1 MSVYYTIKSILIV
14 LGLLAS
20 FGFFF
25 IRSRRLIQLMT
36 RVEGSHQFKLDRL
49 PDRLKIFFTEVL
61 LQSRVREKR
70 FPGLA
75 HTFIFLGFIVILPH
89 TIEVMIAGIFPGFS
103 FARLVP
109 ALYGYYAVLADILA
123 LLVLVGLAYCV
134 FRRLIFRPK
143 YLTDGLDSRLI
154 LFFTTIIIVS
164 FFSVN
169 AFRMAFYPETLQG
182 IQSDYVISFPI
193 ATLLGLEHL
202 PRQGLF
208 IGLEASYWIHLA
220 VILYFLVYI
229 PGSKHLHIL
238 AAVPNVFLAPLDTPK
253 PMLKSDLEDEDIETF
268 GLGSVDEL
276 NWQNVLNLYAC
287 TECGRCEEQCPAD
300 LTGKPLS
307 PKAVVVDLK
316 DDLIGQLTG
325 NDNSIEPIARQGSPI
340 TEDVIWSCT
349 TCRACESICPLHIQH
364 LDLILEMR
372 KSLVLMESRF
382 PEELQETFNNLEN
395 QFNPWGFAAEKR
407 ADWCRGLDVALMS
420 DHPDAEILYFVGCA
434 GAFDERGKVVARAIV
449 NLLKKAEIDFAILGP
464 EERCTGDAARRAGNE
479 YVAQELIRAN
489 LDTLGKY
496 KPAKILT
503 GCPHCYNTL
512 KHEYPQFGAMPE
524 VLHHTEFFAGLIQN
538 GILKPYVNL
547 ETTVTLHDSCYLC
560 RWNDMIDAPR
570 KILGAIGGLKIREM
584 ERSGRKGLCCGAG
597 GSRMFMEEKIGKR
610 INIER
615 VEEVAATKA
624 GTLVAACPFCNTM
637 LNDGVKETAPDIAV
651 KDIAEILDQATDS
664 A

>member
-1 MSVYYTIKSILIV
+1 MSAYYTIKSILIV

-36 RVEGSHQFKLDRL
+36 RVEGAHQFQLDRL
-49 PDRLKIFFTEVL
+49 PERLKKFFIEVL

-75 HTFIFLGFIVILPH
+75 HTFIFLGFIVVLPH
-89 TIEVMIAGIFPGFS
+89 TIELMTAGIFAGFS
-103 FARLVP
+103 FARVVP
-109 ALYGYYAVLADILA
+109 AIYGYYAVLADILA

-134 FRRLIFRPK
+134 LRRLIFKPK

-154 LFFTTIIIVS
+154 LLFTTIIIIS

-169 AFRMAFYPETLQG
+169 VLRIALFPDTLQG
-182 IQSDYVISFPI
+182 LAKYYVISFPI
-193 ATLLGLEHL
+193 AAFLGLEHL
-202 PRQGLF
+202 SRQGLLV
-208 IGLEASYWIHLA
+208 GLELSYWIHLA

-238 AAVPNVFLAPLDTPK
+238 AAIPNVFLAPLDIPK

-268 GLGSVDEL
+268 GLGKVNEL

-325 NDNSIEPIARQGSPI
+325 NNNSIEPIVREGSPL

-349 TCRACESICPLHIQH
+349 TCRACERICPLHIQH

-382 PEELQETFNNLEN
+382 PEELQETFNNLEY
-395 QFNPWGFAAEKR
+395 QFNPWGFAAETR
-407 ADWCRGLDVALMS
+407 TDWCRGLDVALMS
-420 DHPDAEILYFVGCA
+420 DRPEAEILYFVGCA

-449 NLLKKAEIDFAILGP
+449 NLLKKAEVDFAILGL

-479 YVAQELIRAN
+479 YLAQELIQAN

-496 KPAKILT
+496 KPDRILT

-512 KHEYPQFGAMPE
+512 KHEYPQFGTIPE
-524 VLHHTEFFAGLIQN
+524 VLHHTEFFADLIQN
-538 GILKPYVNL
+538 GRLKPNVNL
-547 ETTVTLHDSCYLC
+547 ATTVTLHDSCYLC

-570 KILGAIGGLKIREM
+570 KILGNIAGLQVSEM
-584 ERSGRKGLCCGAG
+584 DRTGRKGLCCGAG

-615 VEEVAATKA
+615 IEEVVATKA
-624 GTLVAACPFCNTM
+624 ETLVAACPFCNTM
-637 LNDGVKETAPDIAV
+637 LNDGVKETASAIAV
-651 KDIAEILDQATDS
+651 KDIAEILDQATG
-664 A
+664 

>member
-1 MSVYYTIKSILIV
+1 
-14 LGLLAS
+14 
-20 FGFFF
+20 
-25 IRSRRLIQLMT
+25 
-36 RVEGSHQFKLDRL
+36 
-49 PDRLKIFFTEVL
+49 
-61 LQSRVREKR
+61 
-70 FPGLA
+70 
-75 HTFIFLGFIVILPH
+75 
-89 TIEVMIAGIFPGFS
+89 
-103 FARLVP
+103 
-109 ALYGYYAVLADILA
+109 
-123 LLVLVGLAYCV
+123 
-134 FRRLIFRPK
+134 
-143 YLTDGLDSRLI
+143 
-154 LFFTTIIIVS
+154 
-164 FFSVN
+164 
-169 AFRMAFYPETLQG
+169 
-182 IQSDYVISFPI
+182 
-193 ATLLGLEHL
+193 
-202 PRQGLF
+202 
-208 IGLEASYWIHLA
+208 
-220 VILYFLVYI
+220 
-229 PGSKHLHIL
+229 
-238 AAVPNVFLAPLDTPK
+238 
-253 PMLKSDLEDEDIETF
+253 
-268 GLGSVDEL
+268 
-276 NWQNVLNLYAC
+276 
-287 TECGRCEEQCPAD
+287 
-300 LTGKPLS
+300 
-307 PKAVVVDLK
+307 
-316 DDLIGQLTG
+316 
-325 NDNSIEPIARQGSPI
+325 
-340 TEDVIWSCT
+340 
-349 TCRACESICPLHIQH
+349 
-364 LDLILEMR
+364 MR

-382 PEELQETFNNLEN
+382 PEELQETFNNLEY
-395 QFNPWGFAAEKR
+395 QFNPWGFAAETR
-407 ADWCRGLDVALMS
+407 TDWCRGLDVALMS

>member
-1 MSVYYTIKSILIV
+1 MSVYFTVKSILVV
-14 LGLLAS
+14 LGLMAS
-20 FGFFF
+20 FGLFF
-25 IRSRRLIQLMT
+25 IRSGRLIQLMT
-36 RVEGSHQFKLDRL
+36 RVEGPHQFQPDRL
-49 PDRLKIFFTEVL
+49 PERLKRFFTEVL

-75 HTFIFLGFIVILPH
+75 HTFIFLGFLVVLPH
-89 TIEVMIAGIFPGFS
+89 TIELMIVGIFPGFS
-103 FARLVP
+103 LARVVP
-109 ALYGYYAVLADILA
+109 VIYGYYAFLADILA
-123 LLVLVGLAYCV
+123 ILVLVGLAYCV
-134 FRRLIFRPK
+134 YRRLLVKPK

-154 LFFTTIIIVS
+154 ILFTTIIVVS
-164 FFSVN
+164 FFSIN
-169 AFRMAFYPETLQG
+169 AFRIAFNPETLQG
-182 IQSDYVISFPI
+182 LARYYPISAPM
-193 ATLLGLEHL
+193 ATFLGLEHL
-202 PRQGLF
+202 SRQGVF
-208 IGLEASYWIHLA
+208 IGLEVSYWIHLA
-220 VILYFLVYI
+220 AILYFLVYI

-238 AAVPNVFLAPLDTPK
+238 AAIPNVILAPLDTPK
-253 PMLKSDLEDEDIETF
+253 PMLKSDLEDEDIERF
-268 GLGSVDEL
+268 GLGKVNEL

-316 DDLIGQLTG
+316 EDLIGQLTRDR
-325 NDNSIEPIARQGSPI
+325 NPIEPVVREGSPI

-349 TCRACESICPLHIQH
+349 TCRACESICPLRIQH
-364 LDLILEMR
+364 LDFILEMR

-382 PEELQETFNNLEN
+382 PEELQETFNNLEY
-395 QFNPWGFAAEKR
+395 QFNPWGFAAETR

-420 DHPDAEILYFVGCA
+420 DRPDAEILYFVGCA
-434 GAFDERGKVVARAIV
+434 GAFDEKGKVVARAIV

-489 LDTLGKY
+489 LNTIGKY

-512 KHEYPQFGAMPE
+512 KHEYPQFGTLPE

-538 GILKPYVNL
+538 GILKPNVNL
-547 ETTVTLHDSCYLC
+547 ETIATVHDSCYLC

-570 KILGAIGGLKIREM
+570 KILGDIAGLQIREM
-584 ERSGRKGLCCGAG
+584 DRNGRKGLCCGAG

-615 VEEVAATKA
+615 VEEVMATKA
-624 GTLVAACPFCNTM
+624 DTLVAACPFCNTM
-637 LNDGVKETAPDIAV
+637 LNDGVKETACEIAV
-651 KDIAEILDQATDS
+651 KDIAEILDQATD
-664 A
+664 

>member
-1 MSVYYTIKSILIV
+1 MNVYFTIKSILVV
-14 LGLLAS
+14 LGLLGS

-36 RVEGSHQFKLDRL
+36 RVEGSHPIPLDRL
-49 PDRLKIFFTEVL
+49 PQRLKIFFSEVL
-61 LQSRVREKR
+61 LQSRVREKPL
-70 FPGLA
+70 PGLA
-75 HTFIFLGFIVILPH
+75 HTLIFFGFIAVLPH
-89 TIEVMIAGIFPGFS
+89 TIELMIAGIFPGFS
-103 FARLVP
+103 FARIVP
-109 ALYGYYAVLADILA
+109 AIYGYYAALADILA

-134 FRRLIFRPK
+134 FRRLVFKPG
-143 YLTDGLDSRLI
+143 YLTHGLDSQLI
-154 LFFTTIIIVS
+154 LLFTTIIIVS

-169 AFRMAFYPETLQG
+169 AFRMASYPDTLQG
-182 IQSDYVISFPI
+182 LQSNYIISFPI
-193 ATLLGLEHL
+193 ATFLGLEHL
-202 PRQGLF
+202 SRQGLF
-208 IGLEASYWIHLA
+208 IGLELSYWIHLA

-229 PGSKHLHIL
+229 PGSKHLHLL
-238 AAVPNVFLAPLDTPK
+238 AAIPNVILAPLDTPK
-253 PMLKSDLEDEDIETF
+253 PMLKSDLEDEDIESF
-268 GLGSVDEL
+268 GLGKVNEL

-300 LTGKPLS
+300 MTGKPLS

-316 DDLIGQLTG
+316 DDLIDQLAE
-325 NDNSIEPIARQGSPI
+325 NRNSIEPIVREGSPI

-349 TCRACESICPLHIQH
+349 TCRACESICPLHIQQ

-382 PEELQETFNNLEN
+382 PEELQETFNNLEY
-395 QFNPWGFAAEKR
+395 QFNPWGFAAEAR

-420 DHPDAEILYFVGCA
+420 DRPQAKILYFVGCA
-434 GAFDERGKVVARAIV
+434 GSFDERGKAVARAIV
-449 NLLKKAEIDFAILGP
+449 NLLKKADVDFAILGP
-464 EERCTGDAARRAGNE
+464 EEHCTGDAARRAGNE
-479 YVAQELIRAN
+479 YLAQELIRAN
-489 LDTLGKY
+489 MDILGKY

-524 VLHHTEFFAGLIQN
+524 VLHQTEFFAGLVQN
-538 GILKPYVNL
+538 GILKLKGNVDA
-547 ETTVTLHDSCYLC
+547 TVTLHDSCYLC

-570 KILGAIGGLKIREM
+570 QILGAIGGLQVREM
-584 ERSGRKGLCCGAG
+584 DRIGRKGLCCGAG

-615 VEEVAATKA
+615 IEEVAATKA
-624 GTLVAACPFCNTM
+624 ETLVTACPFCNTM
-637 LNDGVKETAPDIAV
+637 LDDGIKETASATTV

-664 A
+664 